1 MTSKTIDNIV
11 WFIPSRKLRDNIRD
25 FMNFI
30 YKKLLP
36 MQAWDSF
43 FIADFREAIKNDTN
57 FYQKYL
63 NLIENFDNE
72 SVEIINNIVG
82 KICNYNDIDEPVYFS
97 QIQSQKIKELSEE
110 YNNKIIKINEELFIY
125 DKYILPKNHF
135 EIEVFYDKSGMNYI
149 KNINQVKNKN
159 IIDAGGYIV
168 DSAIVFSDYTDKNIY
183 SFEPFLQNYNLML
196 KTIELNKKNN
206 IIPVNM
212 ALGNENKEIS
222 IYSNSDTASSGI
234 SVETKQSDINS
245 FENKVKMVTLDSYVK
260 ENNIEVG
267 LIKTDLEGFEQSFL
281 KGAIETIKEQKPVLI
296 ISIYHNYSDFFE
308 IKPMIED
315 LNLGYKFRI
324 IKNRLNKVIA
334 ENKLLAEV
342 Y

>member
-324 IKNRLNKVIA
+324 IKNRLNKVIS
-334 ENKLLAEV
+334 ETKLLAEV